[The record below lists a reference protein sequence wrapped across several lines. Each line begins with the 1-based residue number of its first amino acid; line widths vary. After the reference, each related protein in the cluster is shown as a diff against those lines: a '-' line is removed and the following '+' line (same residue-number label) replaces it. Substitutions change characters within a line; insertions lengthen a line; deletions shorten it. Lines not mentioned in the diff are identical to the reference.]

1 MAGII
6 FVIFGILG
14 ICAAPVA
21 RTARARKWLEDE
33 LDAPKW
39 RAFREGGPDWW
50 QRLSEWHYRTSRKLL
65 PAVLPPFLLF
75 VGMGL
80 LISGI
85 EDML

>member
-1 MAGII
+1 MAGVI
-6 FVIFGILG
+6 FVIFGILV

-21 RTARARKWLEDE
+21 RTSRARKWLEDE

-39 RAFREGGPDWW
+39 RAFREGGPGWW